1 MTEDFKMLDA
11 QYRLKQAGLRVTHS
25 RVSVLNLLEQ
35 QSDDLNFK
43 QIYQKLHAQHQQ
55 LSLATIYRV
64 VSDLV
69 DVGLIAS
76 YQFHRAETKF
86 NLPDR
91 SKKQLLQI
99 QCAALTQAK
108 QTQFLQ
114 SLQAVFQQFQVEVM
128 QLEIRESI

>member
-1 MTEDFKMLDA
+1 MLDA

-35 QSDDLNFK
+35 QSDDLSIK

-91 SKKQLLQI
+91 SK
-99 QCAALTQAK
+99 
-108 QTQFLQ
+108 
-114 SLQAVFQQFQVEVM
+114 SSSSRSSV
-128 QLEIRESI
+128 RP

>member
-1 MTEDFKMLDA
+1 MLDP

-25 RVSVLNLLEQ
+25 RMSVLNLLEQ
-35 QSDDLNFK
+35 QSDDLTIK
-43 QIYQKLHAQHQQ
+43 QIYQKLHVQHQQ

-69 DVGLIAS
+69 DAGLIAN
-76 YQFHRAETKF
+76 YQFHRAEAKF

-91 SKKQLLQI
+91 SKKQVLHI
-99 QCAALTQAK
+99 ECAALSTAK

-114 SLQAVFQQFQVEVM
+114 SLQALFQQFQVDLM
-128 QLEIRESI
+128 QLEIKESA

>member
-35 QSDDLNFK
+35 QSDDLNIK

-108 QTQFLQ
+108 QTQFFTVLT
-114 SLQAVFQQFQVEVM
+114 SGFSTISSRGYAT
-128 QLEIRESI
+128 

>member
-25 RVSVLNLLEQ
+25 RVSVLKLLEQ
-35 QSDDLNFK
+35 QSDDLSIK

-69 DVGLIAS
+69 DAGLIAS

-86 NLPDR
+86 NLPER

-128 QLEIRESI
+128 QLEIREST

>member
-1 MTEDFKMLDA
+1 MLDA

-35 QSDDLNFK
+35 QPDDLSIK
-43 QIYQKLHAQHQQ
+43 QIYQKLHVQHQQ

-69 DVGLIAS
+69 DAGLIAS

-86 NLPDR
+86 NLPER
-91 SKKQLLQI
+91 SKTAPPDPVCGLNAGETNAI
-99 QCAALTQAK
+99 FTVLTSGFSTISSRGYA
-108 QTQFLQ
+108 T
-114 SLQAVFQQFQVEVM
+114 
-128 QLEIRESI
+128 

>member
-1 MTEDFKMLDA
+1 MLDA

-35 QSDDLNFK
+35 QPDDLSIK
-43 QIYQKLHAQHQQ
+43 QIYQKLHVQHQQ

-69 DVGLIAS
+69 DAGLIAS

-99 QCAALTQAK
+99 QCVLNAGETNAIFTVLTSGFSTISSRGDA
-108 QTQFLQ
+108 T
-114 SLQAVFQQFQVEVM
+114 
-128 QLEIRESI
+128 

>member
-35 QSDDLNFK
+35 QSDDLNIK

-91 SKKQLLQI
+91 SKKQRLQI